1 MTGLNVQF
9 DVLLK
14 DVYLGYTLSQ
24 SEPPN
29 AMQLAKELR
38 RIASVFSLLEVAGQA
53 ELGQQFLIATLDACA
68 SALEAGD
75 ANDLHAFLRVLK
87 DANYTMKEVDNEVQS
102 VFGA

>member
-9 DVLLK
+9 EVLLK

-38 RIASVFSLLEVAGQA
+38 RVASVFSLLEVNGQS

-68 SALEAGD
+68 SALG